1 MKNQDRIGIHYL
13 HSEECELRNRTI
25 FKLDESVINKI
36 AAGEVV
42 QRPASAMK
50 ELIENSLDA
59 HATKITITTKEGGLK
74 LLQIQ
79 DNGSGIHVWSCS

>member
-1 MKNQDRIGIHYL
+1 M
-13 HSEECELRNRTI
+13 RNRTI

-79 DNGSGIHVWSCS
+79 DNGSGIHVWSCSWLESVDDA